1 MISETLVATGPG
13 LKSGG
18 SGPVGRRTGRDR
30 RRGRRT
36 GRDRRTGLGSR
47 FKLEA
52 LGLCNNGR
60 DDRASRGMISGG
72 TRGMWFAR
80 TGRSVAGGMAGA
92 LICGIRFARV
102 TRRVAR
108 VVRRVVRVVL
118 TVVRVVECVMLVIP
132 IRCMFRALDLVELE
146 MEIVENVF

>member
-30 RRGRRT
+30 R
-36 GRDRRTGLGSR
+36 TGLGSR
-47 FKLEA
+47 FKLGA

-60 DDRASRGMISGG
+60 DDRVSRGMVSGG
-72 TRGMWFAR
+72 TRGMRFAR
-80 TGRSVAGGMAGA
+80 TGRTVGGGMAGA

-102 TRRVAR
+102 TRRVARVVRRVVR

-132 IRCMFRALDLVELE
+132 IRCMFRALDLVELD

>member
-1 MISETLVATGPG
+1 MTSETLVATGPG

-30 RRGRRT
+30 R
-36 GRDRRTGLGSR
+36 TGLGSR

-52 LGLCNNGR
+52 LRLCSNGR
-60 DDRASRGMISGG
+60 DGRVSRGMVSGG

-80 TGRSVAGGMAGA
+80 TARSVAGGMAGA

-102 TRRVAR
+102 TRRVVR

-132 IRCMFRALDLVELE
+132 IRCMFRALDLVELD